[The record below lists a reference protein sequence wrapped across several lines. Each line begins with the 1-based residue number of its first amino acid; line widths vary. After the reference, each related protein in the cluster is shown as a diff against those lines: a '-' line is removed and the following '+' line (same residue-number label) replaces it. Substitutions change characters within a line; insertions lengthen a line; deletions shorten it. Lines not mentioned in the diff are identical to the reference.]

1 MIKDRTEFIDD
12 DDDDVRD
19 EDYGDCDDGFDNTY
33 DNKDNDVFN
42 LLMMIVDNT
51 ASC

>member
-12 DDDDVRD
+12 DVRD
-19 EDYGDCDDGFDNTY
+19 EDYGDYIILMIVKIMMCFT
-33 DNKDNDVFN
+33 
-42 LLMMIVDNT
+42 LMMIVDNT